1 MKKILLGSK
10 NKGKIQ
16 EFQEAFEDSQIE
28 ILSLNDFPDCP
39 DAPETGNS
47 FEENASQKALFYQKF
62 TGLPSLADDS
72 GIEVDALDG
81 APGIYSARYAGEPVN
96 DLANNRKLL
105 ENLEG
110 IPSEKRTGRF
120 VCVLALAKNGQ
131 IVQLSRGTAEGIV
144 LEAPR
149 GENGFGYDPLF
160 FVPNLKKTM
169 AELSITEK
177 RQISHRGE
185 ALRKFVAWFKG
196 RK

>member
-16 EFQEAFEDSQIE
+16 EFQEAFQDSQIE
-28 ILSLNDFPDCP
+28 ILSLNDFPECP

-47 FEENASQKALFYQKF
+47 FEENASQKALFYQEF

-72 GIEVDALDG
+72 GIEVDALGG
-81 APGIYSARYAGEPVN
+81 APGIYSARYAGEPAN
-96 DLANNRKLL
+96 DSANNQKLL

-196 RK
+196 QK

>member
-16 EFQEAFEDSQIE
+16 EFQEAFQDSQIE

-47 FEENASQKALFYQKF
+47 FEENASQKALFYQEF

-72 GIEVDALDG
+72 GIEVDALGG
-81 APGIYSARYAGEPVN
+81 APGIYSARYAGEPAN
-96 DLANNRKLL
+96 DSANNQKLL

-110 IPSEKRTGRF
+110 IPNEKRTGRF

>member
-196 RK
+196 QK

>member
-16 EFQEAFEDSQIE
+16 EFQEAFQDSQIE

-47 FEENASQKALFYQKF
+47 FEENASEKALFYQKF

-81 APGIYSARYAGEPVN
+81 APGIYSARYAGEPAN
-96 DLANNRKLL
+96 DHANNQKLL
-105 ENLEG
+105 ENLKG

-120 VCVLALAKNGQ
+120 VCVLALAKNGK
-131 IVQLSRGTAEGIV
+131 IVQLSRGTAEGVV

-196 RK
+196 QK

>member
-47 FEENASQKALFYQKF
+47 FEENASQKALFYQEF

-72 GIEVDALDG
+72 GIEVDALGG
-81 APGIYSARYAGEPVN
+81 APGIYSARYAGEPAN

-196 RK
+196 QK

>member
-16 EFQEAFEDSQIE
+16 EFQEAFQDSQIE
-28 ILSLNDFPDCP
+28 ILSLNDFSDCP

-47 FEENASQKALFYQKF
+47 FEENASQKALFYQEF

-72 GIEVDALDG
+72 GIEVDALGG
-81 APGIYSARYAGEPVN
+81 APGIYSARYAGEPAN
-96 DLANNRKLL
+96 DSANNQKLL

-196 RK
+196 QK

>member
-16 EFQEAFEDSQIE
+16 EFQEAFQDSQIE

-47 FEENASQKALFYQKF
+47 FEENASQKALFYQEF

-72 GIEVDALDG
+72 GIEVDALGG
-81 APGIYSARYAGEPVN
+81 APGIYSARYAGEPAN
-96 DLANNRKLL
+96 DSANNQKLL

-196 RK
+196 QK

>member
-144 LEAPR
+144 LEAPQ

>member
-16 EFQEAFEDSQIE
+16 EFQEAFQDSQIE

-47 FEENASQKALFYQKF
+47 FEENASQKALFYQEF

-72 GIEVDALDG
+72 GIEVDALGG
-81 APGIYSARYAGEPVN
+81 APGIYSARYAGEPAN
-96 DLANNRKLL
+96 DSANNQKLL

>member
-16 EFQEAFEDSQIE
+16 EFQEAFQDSQIE

-47 FEENASQKALFYQKF
+47 FEENASQKALFYQEF

-72 GIEVDALDG
+72 GIEVDALGG
-81 APGIYSARYAGEPVN
+81 APGIYSARYAGEPAN

-144 LEAPR
+144 LEAPQ
-149 GENGFGYDPLF
+149 GENGFGYDPTFIPLGETRTYAQMS
-160 FVPNLKKTM
+160 K
-169 AELSITEK
+169 EEK
-177 RQISHRGE
+177 GALSHRRR
-185 ALRKFVAWFKG
+185 AFNLFTAYLAS
-196 RK
+196 

>member
-1 MKKILLGSK
+1 MKKIVLGSK

-16 EFQEAFEDSQIE
+16 EFQEAFQDCQIE

-47 FEENASQKALFYQKF
+47 FEENASQKALFYQEF

-72 GIEVDALDG
+72 GIEVDALGG
-81 APGIYSARYAGEPVN
+81 APGIYSARYAGEPAN
-96 DLANNRKLL
+96 DFANNQKLL
-105 ENLEG
+105 ENLMG

-120 VCVLALAKNGQ
+120 VCVLAFADNGQ
-131 IVQLSRGTAEGIV
+131 ILHLSRGISEGIV

-149 GENGFGYDPLF
+149 GEKGFGYDPLF
-160 FVPNLKKTM
+160 FVPDLKKTM
-169 AELSITEK
+169 AELSIVEK

-185 ALRKFVAWFKG
+185 ALRKFVEWFKG

>member
-16 EFQEAFEDSQIE
+16 EFQEAFQDSQIE
-28 ILSLNDFPDCP
+28 ILSLNDFSDCP

-47 FEENASQKALFYQKF
+47 FEENASQKALFYQEF

-72 GIEVDALDG
+72 GIEVDALGG
-81 APGIYSARYAGEPVN
+81 APGIYSARYAGEPAN

-196 RK
+196 QK

>member
-144 LEAPR
+144 LEAPQ

-196 RK
+196 QK

>member
-16 EFQEAFEDSQIE
+16 EFQEAFQDSQIE

-47 FEENASQKALFYQKF
+47 FEENASQKALFYQEF

-72 GIEVDALDG
+72 GIEVDALGG
-81 APGIYSARYAGEPVN
+81 APGIYSARYAGEPAN
-96 DLANNRKLL
+96 DSANNQKLL

-144 LEAPR
+144 LEAPQ

>member
-1 MKKILLGSK
+1 MKKILFGSK

-72 GIEVDALDG
+72 GIEVDALGG
-81 APGIYSARYAGEPVN
+81 APGIYSARYAGEPAN

-131 IVQLSRGTAEGIV
+131 IVQLSRGTADGIV

>member
-16 EFQEAFEDSQIE
+16 EFQEAFQDSQIE
-28 ILSLNDFPDCP
+28 ILSLNDFSDCP

-47 FEENASQKALFYQKF
+47 FEENASQKALFYQEF

-72 GIEVDALDG
+72 GIEVDALGG
-81 APGIYSARYAGEPVN
+81 APGIYSARYAGEPAN
-96 DLANNRKLL
+96 DSANNQKLL

-144 LEAPR
+144 LEAPQ

-196 RK
+196 QK